1 INAISPS
8 PACYCLRA
16 QSILHWASLCLSPH
30 LFHPT
35 LREKVKLFVSGYVCR
50 ERQRESES
58 VCVCV
63 CVCVCLIPGL
73 CVCRLVWDD
82 CVMGSC
88 GTAPLD
94 HTTHRSVRVQTE
106 EAADA
111 EEHTHNTTHSGGFL

>member
-63 CVCVCLIPGL
+63 CMTVYLQSPNPPTSVHNIYTLSACITFYCGKSTGL
-73 CVCRLVWDD
+73 LQLKIC
-82 CVMGSC
+82 
-88 GTAPLD
+88 
-94 HTTHRSVRVQTE
+94 
-106 EAADA
+106 
-111 EEHTHNTTHSGGFL
+111 